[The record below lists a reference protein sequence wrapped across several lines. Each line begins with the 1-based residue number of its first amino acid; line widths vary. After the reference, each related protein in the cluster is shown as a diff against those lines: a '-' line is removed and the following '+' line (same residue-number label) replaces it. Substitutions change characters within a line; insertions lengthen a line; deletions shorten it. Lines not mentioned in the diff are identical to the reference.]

1 MKYSTDWGNG
11 KIINRIDPLKNVGR
25 KTYSGGSG
33 FVLTRPQL
41 LTDRNTFCLKCVP
54 LLQNDG
60 TLNKIF
66 WNEAQSVSVYTSVVR
81 KIPGCAACP
90 IPAQYWIHENDPLF
104 LSFPRQKMSTE
115 RPKSLTDFISI
126 FDIRPEDLLDIGF
139 NPAEYWLVPQEL
151 LKTIYDSHKLA
162 VETEKYKLPSELY
175 NKLFAS
181 KIKCDLLLTYPIQQ
195 GQKSLDKGILDG
207 RESGAEDAQTKEAQ
221 EISKMIYQILSAI
234 LGLYRNGVA
243 HGDIKPANIMMGRR
257 MFRLAS
263 GISATTNFFL
273 TDMGSIHAG
282 DLESETG
289 SGRFFNFSVFEKWK
303 NIKPKTFNRDYIGE
317 GGFYPENKMLPEEL
331 KSLLCRTLMDGYALA
346 LTIWSQAK
354 GSAPTS
360 SLVNR
365 ALVEKWQNEKITY
378 AFNTLYDVSNLTI
391 EKMQK
396 IVDLFAGDRSTE
408 NMADDYNCIETY
420 GRESEFP
427 FEVKYREEI
436 EKQTGSKSQKEFIEY
451 GYLQEQ
457 INFSGKVNP
466 MLRIKGRSRRYR
478 LDDFSMQPLICS
490 RSNGDKPLH
499 TIYYAPDDIA
509 GSRAVEWEKYTPF
522 SLDWVLSDS
531 ENRAALTDDLYR
543 QLLDFGRKID
553 EKYDPDNYKFA
564 LPYPRDIVKIDNKWF
579 IQPFFLSPDCYFN
592 RNFKVEE
599 YFKMLCGREENK
611 LSAIDWLDLL
621 KFDHGVGILFELLPD
636 SMVPEIIKCLPSYKI
651 GYLSRKLLETA
662 KFKNYTEGESLP
674 LQANER
680 VRTAKFRKYTEGE
693 SLPLQIDERD

>member
-207 RESGAEDAQTKEAQ
+207 RERGAEDAQTKEAQ

-257 MFRLAS
+257 MFRLASGISATTNKELVQSPKDKLRVAS

-674 LQANER
+674 LQ
-680 VRTAKFRKYTEGE
+680 
-693 SLPLQIDERD
+693 IDERD